1 MGKCAATLFLFC
13 LLIITKFLIFDFIGF
28 LIDVGTRDE
37 TKETSGSLL
46 ALKNTYLK
54 TLKHTNETINY
65 LMIQMSGGNMTMDYD
80 QERTYFKGHCFEYD
94 VIDMFQMMVDIAL
107 EPKSVLAANVARS
120 KNAKSHDL
128 YKHLGKYDPFQTT
141 QEMLLRTAY
150 GYKTLGMP
158 RLGLEKN
165 VDNIDAKMLQQ
176 FIMDTITPKKCL
188 IVASGVQNH
197 QEYVDLVKER
207 LGELLP
213 VPEQNFQREKA
224 KYIGGEYR
232 QWTETPNTSITLA
245 FESVPWKSD
254 QVPAFYVM
262 NQLLGSATAFSTGGP
277 GKGMHSRTT
286 QLMQKHSFVDSASA
300 VNSHFSDSGLFGL
313 TVEGPGSHS
322 KELMSVLTDELNRLK
337 THIDETELNRA
348 KNILKMNILM
358 AMERS
363 EDRLE
368 EIARNYMTFGDL
380 TFHQY
385 CEKIDEVTSN
395 DINRVAEHVL
405 SGAPTLLVSGG
416 AINLVPGVTDVS
428 RQLN

>member
-1 MGKCAATLFLFC
+1 MT
-13 LLIITKFLIFDFIGF
+13 DFAFKGF

-80 QERTYFKGHCFEYD
+80 QERTYFKGHCIEYD

-107 EPKSVLAANVARS
+107 EPRSVLAANVARS
-120 KNAKSHDL
+120 KNQKSHDL
-128 YKHLGKYDPFQTT
+128 YKHLGKYDPFQNT

-150 GYKTLGMP
+150 GYHTLGMP

-165 VDNIDAKMLQQ
+165 VDNIDARMLQQ
-176 FIMDTITPKKCL
+176 FIMDNITPKKCL

-207 LGELLP
+207 LGEVLP
-213 VPEQNFQREKA
+213 VPEGNFQREKS

-232 QWTETPNTSITLA
+232 QWTETPQTSITLA
-245 FESVPWKSD
+245 FESVPWNSSEL
-254 QVPAFYVM
+254 ATYYVM

-277 GKGMHSRTT
+277 GKGMHCRSVG
-286 QLMQKHSFVDSASA
+286 LMQKHSFVDGASS

-313 TVEGPGSHS
+313 TIEGPGSHS
-322 KELMSVLTDELNRLK
+322 KELMHALTEELNNLK
-337 THIDETELNRA
+337 NRIDDVELNRA

-385 CEKIDEVTSN
+385 CDRIDEVTSN
-395 DINRVAEHVL
+395 DVNRVASQLL

-416 AINLVPGVTDVS
+416 EINLVPTVTDVS